1 MIRNIWALIFI
12 YNTPELMSGKPVTYP
27 SDSSN
32 YPGCFAKAAQRYYYA
47 FVRDPF
53 ELACEP
59 ADLTN
64 DNSTHNELLWYRQNK
79 EGNSEKV
86 NGWNEVVSQRGR
98 NFSFTSI
105 SSADTGTYLCF
116 LRTTGLCL
124 KVYILV
130 AQTESQTNCQNAGNC
145 ELFLI
150 RSTADII
157 SCPGIQHFNVSAS
170 FPVKWYKNK
179 KIVEEY
185 TERPSLKIK
194 GGQIHLNT
202 IYDLDSGNYTCIFN
216 FIQNHITWIVKRTF
230 TVRVVVEDTKKSPT
244 VIVPYGVKTIEA
256 ELGQPVQLTCKVYF
270 GYERKFDPVIKWL
283 INGKEDMRLQHD
295 EVQETKT
302 IEGFTLIQDA
312 HLSKVTEEDF
322 STNFTCFSQNSQGNS
337 SGELR
342 LKEKESNIFQI
353 KVITISTSLI
363 FVTIVCGCVGVYKFW
378 IEIVLIYRHYFSKD
392 ETVGDGKEFDAFV
405 SYANTSSLGEDDESN
420 NHIITEEMFALELL
434 PFVLEKQYGY
444 KLCLFER
451 DVLPGGVYTEDVIS
465 SIKRS
470 RRVIIVLS
478 PNYIARNGSKIFELQ
493 TGVSSMLG
501 NYKTKVIL
509 IKFRSLPDMM
519 DLPQNVRK
527 AIAVLPEIMWK
538 GNKSS
543 PLSSK
548 FWKML
553 RYHMPVKKNEC
564 VRSQNF
570 S

>member
-1 MIRNIWALIFI
+1 
-12 YNTPELMSGKPVTYP
+12 MSGKPVTYP
-27 SDSSN
+27 LDSSN

-47 FVRDPF
+47 FVGNPF

-59 ADLTN
+59 DAFTN
-64 DNSTHNELLWYRQNK
+64 DNSMHNELLWYRQSK
-79 EGNSEKV
+79 EGNSERV

-105 SSADTGTYLCF
+105 NSADTGTYLCF

-124 KVYILV
+124 KVYILAV
-130 AQTESQTNCQNAGNC
+130 QTENQTNCQDAGNC
-145 ELFLI
+145 EVFLI
-150 RSTADII
+150 QSTADII
-157 SCPGIQHFNVSAS
+157 SCPEIQHFNVSAS

-202 IYDLDSGNYTCIFN
+202 IYELDSGNYTCIFN

-230 TVRVVVEDTKKSPT
+230 TVRVVVEDTKKTPT
-244 VIVPYGVKTIEA
+244 VIVPHGVKTIEA

-283 INGKEDMRLQHD
+283 INGKEEAENMRLQHD

-302 IEGFTLIQDA
+302 IEGFTLIWNA

-353 KVITISTSLI
+353 KVITISTLLI

-478 PNYIARNGSKIFELQ
+478 PNYIARNGSKVFELQ

-527 AIAVLPEIMWK
+527 AITVLPEIMWK

-543 PLSSK
+543 PPTSK

-564 VRSQNF
+564 VRS
-570 S
+570 

>member
-1 MIRNIWALIFI
+1 NKEFDAYVLLLKSNETLLSAKEETFALELLPEILEQKFGYRLCIFERDVLPGGASANDI
-12 YNTPELMSGKPVTYP
+12 LSYINKCRRLIIVLCAECMADDSSMYELM
-27 SDSSN
+27 
-32 YPGCFAKAAQRYYYA
+32 
-47 FVRDPF
+47 
-53 ELACEP
+53 
-59 ADLTN
+59 
-64 DNSTHNELLWYRQNK
+64 
-79 EGNSEKV
+79 
-86 NGWNEVVSQRGR
+86 
-98 NFSFTSI
+98 
-105 SSADTGTYLCF
+105 TGLHQA
-116 LRTTGLCL
+116 LVERTTGLCL
-124 KVYILV
+124 KVYILAV
-130 AQTESQTNCQNAGNC
+130 QTENQTNCQDAGNC
-145 ELFLI
+145 EVFLI
-150 RSTADII
+150 QSTADII
-157 SCPGIQHFNVSAS
+157 SCPEIQHFNVSAS

-202 IYDLDSGNYTCIFN
+202 IYELDSGNYTCIFN

-230 TVRVVVEDTKKSPT
+230 TVRVVVEDTKKTPT
-244 VIVPYGVKTIEA
+244 VIVPHGVKTIEA

-283 INGKEDMRLQHD
+283 INGKEEAENMRLQHD

-302 IEGFTLIQDA
+302 IEGFTLIWNA

-353 KVITISTSLI
+353 KVITISTLLI

-478 PNYIARNGSKIFELQ
+478 PNYIARNGSKVFELQ
-493 TGVSSMLG
+493 TG
-501 NYKTKVIL
+501 
-509 IKFRSLPDMM
+509 
-519 DLPQNVRK
+519 
-527 AIAVLPEIMWK
+527 K
-538 GNKSS
+538 GNHSATRDNVERKQIFS
-543 PLSSK
+543 PILKILEDAQIPYAS
-548 FWKML
+548 
-553 RYHMPVKKNEC
+553 EEE
-564 VRSQNF
+564 
-570 S
+570 